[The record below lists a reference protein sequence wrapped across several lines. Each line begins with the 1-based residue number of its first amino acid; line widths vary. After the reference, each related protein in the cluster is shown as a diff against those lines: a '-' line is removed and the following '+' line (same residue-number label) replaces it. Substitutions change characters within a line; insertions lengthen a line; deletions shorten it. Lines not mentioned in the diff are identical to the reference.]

1 MKGGTLGG
9 FYSSRACTAETCTN
23 VSTFP
28 CKLGVPNAA
37 AALGWKPGLGAAA
50 AAAAQASNEAERL
63 HQDSSV

>member
-1 MKGGTLGG
+1 MS
-9 FYSSRACTAETCTN
+9 YIRQIASSHACSARLRAN
-23 VSTFP
+23 VSTTP
-28 CKLGVPNAA
+28 RKPGVPNAA